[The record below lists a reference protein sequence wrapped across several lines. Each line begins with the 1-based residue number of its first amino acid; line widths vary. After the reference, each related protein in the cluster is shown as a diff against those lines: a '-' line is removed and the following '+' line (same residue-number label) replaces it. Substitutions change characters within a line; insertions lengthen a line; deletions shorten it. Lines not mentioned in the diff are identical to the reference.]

1 MAPFHKV
8 SFLYFKKV
16 MLMMNK
22 KMKTEK
28 RKSLPIRLNIL
39 FLLAFIIFTIVVV
52 RLGMVQIVF
61 GEDYTNEVQKQ
72 EEVDVSTSVPR
83 GKIYD
88 RNLNT
93 IVKNKPMNAIT
104 YTRTSSTSQEDRL
117 KIAKKLAEMIKIDT
131 DKITERDKKDYW
143 ILTRPKKAEK
153 LITDQDRK
161 KVKDGKLKE
170 DDLYQLQLDR
180 ITEDKLNE
188 LTDQDLKVLAIKR
201 QMDSGYALS
210 PQYIKN
216 KDVTAKEMA
225 VVSEHLDEL
234 PGVDVTSDWKRDYP
248 YNGLLRTMIGSI
260 SDSNEGLPKSLLDH
274 YLSLGYNRNDRV
286 GKSYLEAEYEN
297 VLQGQ
302 KEKVKNI
309 TNKSGDIVDKEVI
322 SEGKSGKDLVLT
334 IDVDMQ
340 KEIEKIIEDELKS
353 AKAQH
358 SAPLL
363 DRAFVVM
370 MDPRNGEVLSIAGKQ
385 LKNESGKLK
394 VDDYALG
401 AMTSSYAMGSA
412 VKGATV
418 LTGLQTGAINLNTT
432 FRDEPLWIGDSP
444 NAKKSWRLGLG
455 TLGIQGA
462 LEQSS
467 NVFMFKTAIALGKGQ
482 YKAHQPLNL
491 QTKAFDTFR
500 YYFSQFGLGVK
511 TGIDLPNEASGY
523 KGSQRLPGFLLD
535 FSIGQYDT
543 YTPLQLAQYVSTIA
557 NGGYRMKPQLV
568 KEIREPDSKKGIGAV
583 TQSVQPEVLNKLDMS
598 DQYIKEVQNGFRRV
612 MTKGTAAGQFASAS
626 YKPAGKTGTAQSFY
640 DGPDK
645 SKTGTST
652 YNTTL
657 VAYAPYDNPEVAISV
672 VVPWVYND
680 YGQRYSMTNEIGRK
694 VLDKYFELKSKQSKE
709 NTAEKNKDKIEK
721 EATE

>member
-1 MAPFHKV
+1 
-8 SFLYFKKV
+8 
-16 MLMMNK
+16 MMNK

-117 KIAKKLAEMIKIDT
+117 KIAKKLAEMIEIDT

-180 ITEDKLNE
+180 ITEDKLKE

-201 QMDSGYALS
+201 QMDSGYALT

-309 TNKSGDIVDKEVI
+309 TDKSGDIVDTEVI

-385 LKNESGKLK
+385 LKSESGKLK

-418 LTGLQTGAINLNTT
+418 LTGLQTGAINLNTA
-432 FRDEPLWIGDSP
+432 FLDEPLWIGDSP
-444 NAKKSWRLGLG
+444 NPKKSWRVGLG

-511 TGIDLPNEASGY
+511 TGIDLPNEATGY

-535 FSIGQYDT
+535 YSIGQYDT

-645 SKTGTST
+645 SKTGTPT
-652 YNTTL
+652 YN
-657 VAYAPYDNPEVAISV
+657 
-672 VVPWVYND
+672 
-680 YGQRYSMTNEIGRK
+680 
-694 VLDKYFELKSKQSKE
+694 
-709 NTAEKNKDKIEK
+709 
-721 EATE
+721 

>member
-1 MAPFHKV
+1 
-8 SFLYFKKV
+8 
-16 MLMMNK
+16 MMNK

-104 YTRTSSTSQEDRL
+104 YTRTSSTSQEDKL

-568 KEIREPDSKKGIGAV
+568 KEIREPDSKNGIGAV

-672 VVPWVYND
+672 VVPWVYNN

>member
-39 FLLAFIIFTIVVV
+39 FLLAFIIFTIVIV

-672 VVPWVYND
+672 VVPWVYNN

>member
-1 MAPFHKV
+1 
-8 SFLYFKKV
+8 
-16 MLMMNK
+16 MMNK

-694 VLDKYFELKSKQSKE
+694 VLDKYFELKLKQSKE

>member
-1 MAPFHKV
+1 
-8 SFLYFKKV
+8 
-16 MLMMNK
+16 
-22 KMKTEK
+22 
-28 RKSLPIRLNIL
+28 
-39 FLLAFIIFTIVVV
+39 
-52 RLGMVQIVF
+52 
-61 GEDYTNEVQKQ
+61 
-72 EEVDVSTSVPR
+72 
-83 GKIYD
+83 
-88 RNLNT
+88 
-93 IVKNKPMNAIT
+93 
-104 YTRTSSTSQEDRL
+104 
-117 KIAKKLAEMIKIDT
+117 
-131 DKITERDKKDYW
+131 
-143 ILTRPKKAEK
+143 
-153 LITDQDRK
+153 
-161 KVKDGKLKE
+161 
-170 DDLYQLQLDR
+170 
-180 ITEDKLNE
+180 
-188 LTDQDLKVLAIKR
+188 
-201 QMDSGYALS
+201 
-210 PQYIKN
+210 
-216 KDVTAKEMA
+216 
-225 VVSEHLDEL
+225 
-234 PGVDVTSDWKRDYP
+234 
-248 YNGLLRTMIGSI
+248 
-260 SDSNEGLPKSLLDH
+260 
-274 YLSLGYNRNDRV
+274 
-286 GKSYLEAEYEN
+286 
-297 VLQGQ
+297 
-302 KEKVKNI
+302 
-309 TNKSGDIVDKEVI
+309 
-322 SEGKSGKDLVLT
+322 EGKSGKDLVLT

-353 AKAQH
+353 AKARH

-432 FRDEPLWIGDSP
+432 FLDEPLYIGKGNP
-444 NAKKSWRLGLG
+444 KKSWASNLG
-455 TLGIQGA
+455 TLGIQRA
-462 LEQSS
+462 LEKSS

-482 YKAHQPLNL
+482 YKPRQPLDL

-523 KGSQRLPGFLLD
+523 KGSQKLPGFLLD
-535 FSIGQYDT
+535 YSIGQYDT

-645 SKTGTST
+645 SKTGTPT

-680 YGQRYSMTNEIGRK
+680 YGQRYSITNEIGRK

>member
-1 MAPFHKV
+1 
-8 SFLYFKKV
+8 
-16 MLMMNK
+16 MMNK

-672 VVPWVYND
+672 VVPWVYNN

>member
-22 KMKTEK
+22 KMKNEK

-143 ILTRPKKAEK
+143 ILTRPKEAEK
-153 LITDQDRK
+153 LITDEDRK

-201 QMDSGYALS
+201 QMDSGYALT

-216 KDVTAKEMA
+216 KGVTAKEMA

-309 TNKSGDIVDKEVI
+309 TNKSGDIVDTEVI

-340 KEIEKIIEDELKS
+340 KAIEKIVEDELKS
-353 AKAQH
+353 AKAKH

-432 FRDEPLWIGDSP
+432 FLDEPLYIGKGKP
-444 NAKKSWRLGLG
+444 KKSWASNLG

-462 LEQSS
+462 LEKSS

-482 YKAHQPLNL
+482 YKAHQPLDL

-583 TQSVQPEVLNKLDMS
+583 TQSVQPEVLNKVDMS
-598 DQYIKEVQNGFRRV
+598 DEYIKEVQKGFRRV

-680 YGQRYSMTNEIGRK
+680 YGQRYSITNEIGRK

-709 NTAEKNKDKIEK
+709 NTVEKNKDKIEK

>member
-1 MAPFHKV
+1 
-8 SFLYFKKV
+8 
-16 MLMMNK
+16 MMNK
-22 KMKTEK
+22 KMKNEK

-143 ILTRPKKAEK
+143 ILTRPKEAEK
-153 LITDQDRK
+153 LITDEDRK

-201 QMDSGYALS
+201 QMDSGYALT

-216 KDVTAKEMA
+216 KGVTAKEMA

-309 TNKSGDIVDKEVI
+309 TNKSGDIVDTEVI

-340 KEIEKIIEDELKS
+340 KAIEKIVEDELKS
-353 AKAQH
+353 AKAKH

-432 FRDEPLWIGDSP
+432 FLDEPLYIGKGKP
-444 NAKKSWRLGLG
+444 KKSWASNLG

-462 LEQSS
+462 LEKSS

-482 YKAHQPLNL
+482 YKAHQPLDL

-568 KEIREPDSKKGIGAV
+568 KEIREPDSKKRNRSRYTV
-583 TQSVQPEVLNKLDMS
+583 C
-598 DQYIKEVQNGFRRV
+598 
-612 MTKGTAAGQFASAS
+612 AA
-626 YKPAGKTGTAQSFY
+626 
-640 DGPDK
+640 
-645 SKTGTST
+645 
-652 YNTTL
+652 
-657 VAYAPYDNPEVAISV
+657 
-672 VVPWVYND
+672 
-680 YGQRYSMTNEIGRK
+680 
-694 VLDKYFELKSKQSKE
+694 
-709 NTAEKNKDKIEK
+709 
-721 EATE
+721 

>member
-1 MAPFHKV
+1 
-8 SFLYFKKV
+8 
-16 MLMMNK
+16 MMNK

-117 KIAKKLAEMIKIDT
+117 KIAKKLAEMIEIDT

-201 QMDSGYALS
+201 QMDSGYALT

-216 KDVTAKEMA
+216 KDVSAKEMA

-340 KEIEKIIEDELKS
+340 KAIEKIIEDELKS

-401 AMTSSYAMGSA
+401 TMTSSYAMGSA

-432 FRDEPLWIGDSP
+432 FLDEPLWIGDSP
-444 NAKKSWRLGLG
+444 NAKKSWRVGLG

-467 NVFMFKTAIALGKGQ
+467 NVFMFKTAIALGKGH

-535 FSIGQYDT
+535 YSIGQYDT

-645 SKTGTST
+645 SKTGTPT

-680 YGQRYSMTNEIGRK
+680 YGQRYSITNEIGRK

>member
-1 MAPFHKV
+1 
-8 SFLYFKKV
+8 
-16 MLMMNK
+16 MMNK

-104 YTRTSSTSQEDRL
+104 YTRTSSTSQEDKL

-153 LITDQDRK
+153 LITDQNRK

-201 QMDSGYALS
+201 QMDSGYALT

-353 AKAQH
+353 AKARH

-432 FRDEPLWIGDSP
+432 FLDEPLYIGKGNP
-444 NAKKSWRLGLG
+444 KKSWASNLG
-455 TLGIQGA
+455 TLGIQRA
-462 LEQSS
+462 LEKSS

-482 YKAHQPLNL
+482 YKPRQPLDL

-523 KGSQRLPGFLLD
+523 KGSQKLPGFLLD
-535 FSIGQYDT
+535 YSIGQYDT

-645 SKTGTST
+645 SKTGTPT

-680 YGQRYSMTNEIGRK
+680 YGQRYSITNEIGRK

>member
-1 MAPFHKV
+1 
-8 SFLYFKKV
+8 
-16 MLMMNK
+16 MMNK

-104 YTRTSSTSQEDRL
+104 YTRTSSTSQEDKL

-201 QMDSGYALS
+201 QMDSGYALT

-353 AKAQH
+353 AKARH

-432 FRDEPLWIGDSP
+432 FLDEPLYIGKGNP
-444 NAKKSWRLGLG
+444 KKSWASNLG
-455 TLGIQGA
+455 TLGIQRA
-462 LEQSS
+462 LEKSS

-482 YKAHQPLNL
+482 YKPRQPLDL

-523 KGSQRLPGFLLD
+523 KGSQKLPGFLLD
-535 FSIGQYDT
+535 YSIGQYDT

-645 SKTGTST
+645 SKTGTPT

-680 YGQRYSMTNEIGRK
+680 YGQRYSITNEIGRK

>member
-1 MAPFHKV
+1 
-8 SFLYFKKV
+8 
-16 MLMMNK
+16 MMNK

-117 KIAKKLAEMIKIDT
+117 KIAKKLAEMIEIDT
-131 DKITERDKKDYW
+131 GKITERDKKDYW

-201 QMDSGYALS
+201 QMDSGYALT

-216 KDVTAKEMA
+216 KDVSAKEMA

-340 KEIEKIIEDELKS
+340 KAIEKIIEDELKS

-401 AMTSSYAMGSA
+401 TMTSSYAMGSA

-432 FRDEPLWIGDSP
+432 FLDEPLWIGDSP
-444 NAKKSWRLGLG
+444 NAKKSWRVGLG

-467 NVFMFKTAIALGKGQ
+467 NVFMFKTAIALGKGH

-535 FSIGQYDT
+535 YSIGQYDT

-645 SKTGTST
+645 SKTGTPT

-680 YGQRYSMTNEIGRK
+680 YGQRYSITNEIGRK

>member
-1 MAPFHKV
+1 
-8 SFLYFKKV
+8 
-16 MLMMNK
+16 MMNK

-93 IVKNKPMNAIT
+93 IVKNKPLNAIT

>member
-1 MAPFHKV
+1 
-8 SFLYFKKV
+8 
-16 MLMMNK
+16 MMNK
-22 KMKTEK
+22 KMKNEK

-52 RLGMVQIVF
+52 RFGMVQIVF

-143 ILTRPKKAEK
+143 ILTRPKEAEK
-153 LITDQDRK
+153 LITDEDRK

-201 QMDSGYALS
+201 QMDSGYALT

-216 KDVTAKEMA
+216 KGVTAKEMA

-309 TNKSGDIVDKEVI
+309 TNKSGDIVDTEVI

-340 KEIEKIIEDELKS
+340 KAIEKIVEDELKS
-353 AKAQH
+353 AKAKH

-432 FRDEPLWIGDSP
+432 FLDEPLYIGKGKP
-444 NAKKSWRLGLG
+444 KKSWASNLG

-462 LEQSS
+462 LEKSS

-482 YKAHQPLNL
+482 YKAHQPLDL

-583 TQSVQPEVLNKLDMS
+583 TQSVQPEVLNKVDMS
-598 DQYIKEVQNGFRRV
+598 DEYIKEVQKGFRRV

-680 YGQRYSMTNEIGRK
+680 YGQRYSITNEIGRK

-709 NTAEKNKDKIEK
+709 NTVEKNKDKIEK

>member
-1 MAPFHKV
+1 
-8 SFLYFKKV
+8 
-16 MLMMNK
+16 MMNK

-117 KIAKKLAEMIKIDT
+117 KIAKKLAEMIEIDT

-180 ITEDKLNE
+180 ITEDKLNK

-201 QMDSGYALS
+201 QMDSGYALT

-216 KDVTAKEMA
+216 KDVSAKEMA

-340 KEIEKIIEDELKS
+340 KAIEKIIEDELKS

-401 AMTSSYAMGSA
+401 TMTSSYAMGSA

-432 FRDEPLWIGDSP
+432 FLDEPLYIGKGNP
-444 NAKKSWRLGLG
+444 KKSWASNLG

-462 LEQSS
+462 LEKSS

-482 YKAHQPLNL
+482 YKARQPLDL

-511 TGIDLPNEASGY
+511 TGIDLPNEATGY

-535 FSIGQYDT
+535 YSIGQYDT

-645 SKTGTST
+645 SKTGTPT

-680 YGQRYSMTNEIGRK
+680 YGQRYSITNEIGRK

-709 NTAEKNKDKIEK
+709 NTAEKNKNKIEK

>member
-1 MAPFHKV
+1 
-8 SFLYFKKV
+8 
-16 MLMMNK
+16 MMNK

-104 YTRTSSTSQEDRL
+104 YTRTSSTSQKDRL

-180 ITEDKLNE
+180 ITEDKLKE

-201 QMDSGYALS
+201 QMDSGYALT

-309 TNKSGDIVDKEVI
+309 TDKSGDIVDTEVI

-432 FRDEPLWIGDSP
+432 FLDEPLWIGDSP
-444 NAKKSWRLGLG
+444 NPKKSWRVGLG

-511 TGIDLPNEASGY
+511 TGIDLPNEATGY

-535 FSIGQYDT
+535 YSIGQYDT

-645 SKTGTST
+645 SKTGTPT

-680 YGQRYSMTNEIGRK
+680 YGKRYSITNELGRK

>member
-1 MAPFHKV
+1 
-8 SFLYFKKV
+8 
-16 MLMMNK
+16 MMNK
-22 KMKTEK
+22 KMKNEK

-104 YTRTSSTSQEDRL
+104 YTRTSSTSQKDRL

-143 ILTRPKKAEK
+143 ILTRPKEAEK
-153 LITDQDRK
+153 LITDEDRK

-201 QMDSGYALS
+201 QMDSGYALT

-216 KDVTAKEMA
+216 KGVTAKEMA

-309 TNKSGDIVDKEVI
+309 TNKSGDIVDTEVI

-432 FRDEPLWIGDSP
+432 FLDEPLYIGKGKP
-444 NAKKSWRLGLG
+444 KKSWASNLG

-462 LEQSS
+462 LEKSS

-482 YKAHQPLNL
+482 YKAHQPLDL

-511 TGIDLPNEASGY
+511 TGIDLPNEATGY

-535 FSIGQYDT
+535 YSIGQYDT

-645 SKTGTST
+645 SKTGTPT

-680 YGQRYSMTNEIGRK
+680 YGQRYSITNELGRK

>member
-1 MAPFHKV
+1 
-8 SFLYFKKV
+8 
-16 MLMMNK
+16 MMNK

-117 KIAKKLAEMIKIDT
+117 KIAKKLAEMIEIDT

-143 ILTRPKKAEK
+143 ILTWPKKAEK

-180 ITEDKLNE
+180 ITEDKLKE

-201 QMDSGYALS
+201 QMDSGYALT

-309 TNKSGDIVDKEVI
+309 TDKSGDIVDTEVI

-432 FRDEPLWIGDSP
+432 FLDEPLWIGDSP
-444 NAKKSWRLGLG
+444 NPKKSWRVGLG

-511 TGIDLPNEASGY
+511 TGIDLPNEATGY

-535 FSIGQYDT
+535 YSIGQYDT

-645 SKTGTST
+645 SKTGTPT

-680 YGQRYSMTNEIGRK
+680 YGQRYSITNELGRK

>member
-1 MAPFHKV
+1 
-8 SFLYFKKV
+8 
-16 MLMMNK
+16 MMNK
-22 KMKTEK
+22 KMKNEK

-143 ILTRPKKAEK
+143 ILTRPKEAEK
-153 LITDQDRK
+153 LITDEDRK

-201 QMDSGYALS
+201 QMDSGYALT

-216 KDVTAKEMA
+216 KGVTAKEMA

-302 KEKVKNI
+302 KEKVENI
-309 TNKSGDIVDKEVI
+309 TNKSGDIVDTEVI

-340 KEIEKIIEDELKS
+340 KAIEKIVEDELKS
-353 AKAQH
+353 AKAKH

-432 FRDEPLWIGDSP
+432 FLDEPLYIGKGKP
-444 NAKKSWRLGLG
+444 KKSWASNLG

-462 LEQSS
+462 LEKSS

-482 YKAHQPLNL
+482 YKAHQPLDL

-583 TQSVQPEVLNKLDMS
+583 TQSVQPEVLNKVDMS
-598 DQYIKEVQNGFRRV
+598 DEYIKEVQKGFRRV

-680 YGQRYSMTNEIGRK
+680 YGQRYSITNEIGRK

-709 NTAEKNKDKIEK
+709 NTVEKNKDKIEK

>member
-117 KIAKKLAEMIKIDT
+117 KVAKKLAEMIEIDT

-201 QMDSGYALS
+201 QMDSGYALT

-309 TNKSGDIVDKEVI
+309 TDKSGDIVDTEVI

-340 KEIEKIIEDELKS
+340 KAIEKIIEDELKS
-353 AKAQH
+353 AKARH

-432 FRDEPLWIGDSP
+432 FLDEPLYIGKGNP
-444 NAKKSWRLGLG
+444 KKSWASNLG

-462 LEQSS
+462 LEKSS

-482 YKAHQPLNL
+482 YKARQPLDL

-511 TGIDLPNEASGY
+511 TGIDLPNEATGY

-535 FSIGQYDT
+535 YSIGQYDT

-645 SKTGTST
+645 SKTGTPT

-680 YGQRYSMTNEIGRK
+680 YGQRYSITNEIGRK

>member
-22 KMKTEK
+22 KMKNEK

-143 ILTRPKKAEK
+143 ILTRPKEAEK
-153 LITDQDRK
+153 LITDEDRK

-170 DDLYQLQLDR
+170 DDLYQPQLDR

-201 QMDSGYALS
+201 QMDSGYALT

-216 KDVTAKEMA
+216 KGVTAKEMA

-248 YNGLLRTMIGSI
+248 YNGLLRTMIGKI

-309 TNKSGDIVDKEVI
+309 TNKSGDIVDTEVI

-340 KEIEKIIEDELKS
+340 KAIEKIVEDELKS
-353 AKAQH
+353 AKAKH

-432 FRDEPLWIGDSP
+432 FLDEPLYIGKGKP
-444 NAKKSWRLGLG
+444 KKSWASNLG

-462 LEQSS
+462 LEKSS

-482 YKAHQPLNL
+482 YKAHQPLDL

-543 YTPLQLAQYVSTIA
+543 YTPPQMAQYVSTIA
-557 NGGYRMKPQLV
+557 NGGYRMKPRLV

-583 TQSVQPEVLNKLDMS
+583 TQSVRPEVLNKVDMS
-598 DQYIKEVQNGFRRV
+598 DEYIKEVQKGFRRV
-612 MTKGTAAGQFASAS
+612 MTKGTAD
-626 YKPAGKTGTAQSFY
+626 GTVCLCF
-640 DGPDK
+640 
-645 SKTGTST
+645 
-652 YNTTL
+652 
-657 VAYAPYDNPEVAISV
+657 I
-672 VVPWVYND
+672 
-680 YGQRYSMTNEIGRK
+680 
-694 VLDKYFELKSKQSKE
+694 
-709 NTAEKNKDKIEK
+709 
-721 EATE
+721 

>member
-1 MAPFHKV
+1 
-8 SFLYFKKV
+8 
-16 MLMMNK
+16 MMNK

-201 QMDSGYALS
+201 QMDSGYALT

-216 KDVTAKEMA
+216 KDVSAKEMA

-340 KEIEKIIEDELKS
+340 KEIEKIIENELKS
-353 AKAQH
+353 AKARH

-432 FRDEPLWIGDSP
+432 FLDEPLYIGKGNP
-444 NAKKSWRLGLG
+444 KKSWASNLG
-455 TLGIQGA
+455 TLGIQRA
-462 LEQSS
+462 LEKSS

-482 YKAHQPLNL
+482 YKARQPLDL

-511 TGIDLPNEASGY
+511 TGIDLPNEATGY
-523 KGSQRLPGFLLD
+523 KGSQKLPGFLLD
-535 FSIGQYDT
+535 YSIGQYDT

-645 SKTGTST
+645 SKTGTPT

-680 YGQRYSMTNEIGRK
+680 YGQRYSITNELGRK

>member
-1 MAPFHKV
+1 
-8 SFLYFKKV
+8 
-16 MLMMNK
+16 MMNK

-117 KIAKKLAEMIKIDT
+117 KIAKKLAEMIEIDT

-201 QMDSGYALS
+201 QMDSGYALT

-216 KDVTAKEMA
+216 KDVSAKEMA

-340 KEIEKIIEDELKS
+340 KAIEKIIEDELKS

-401 AMTSSYAMGSA
+401 TMTSSYAMGSA

-432 FRDEPLWIGDSP
+432 FLDEPLWIGDSP
-444 NAKKSWRLGLG
+444 NAKKSWRVGLG

-535 FSIGQYDT
+535 YSIGQYDT

-645 SKTGTST
+645 SKTGTPT

-680 YGQRYSMTNEIGRK
+680 YGQRYSITNEIGRK